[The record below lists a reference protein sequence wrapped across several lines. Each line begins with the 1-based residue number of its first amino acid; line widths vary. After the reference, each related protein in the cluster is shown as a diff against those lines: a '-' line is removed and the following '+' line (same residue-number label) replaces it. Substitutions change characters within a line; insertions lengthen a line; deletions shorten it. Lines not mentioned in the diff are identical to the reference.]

1 MVSTQLSRK
10 VVSAVRSVGPLPRF
24 HADWLAESFAPDVD
38 VAAMSVGRGAGKT
51 YLAAKLAA
59 VALTPGS
66 PLWRPE
72 LEVLAVSASL
82 AQSRT
87 MLGMLRQFVD
97 LDNYS
102 VADSD
107 QRISVTHK
115 ATGARFRV
123 LSSSGKRALGLSQF
137 SIIMADEPGS
147 WETRNGEMLY
157 QAITQSLGKLPA
169 QKVLFVGTEAPA
181 PDGGWWPELLAA
193 GSGDGIH
200 VTDLRAGPELAWDS
214 WAAICAANPLVHTVD
229 TIRRRIL
236 RERDEAR
243 RNPTLRPAYESYR
256 LNRGGIGENT
266 VLVSA
271 DAWRTV
277 ESRDVAPR
285 QGRPIVGVD
294 LGAERS
300 WSALWAMWPNGRS
313 ECYAVVG
320 GIPDLSERE
329 RQDAQPAGLYRRLE
343 ADGVL
348 LVDEGLHVA
357 RPETLISH
365 MVTVGISPQIIL
377 CDRFKLGAFR
387 DAVAG
392 RWPIRDRATRWSD
405 STEDIS
411 AFRQMVADGPLSI
424 TLQCR
429 ALGGVSIAQAAV
441 KVDGDSVRVVKRA
454 SHRSRDDVAVAGTLA
469 AGEMSRRLRRPARR
483 PSRRMLT

>member
-1 MVSTQLSRK
+1 MSTQLSRD
-10 VVSAVRSVGPLPRF
+10 VVSAVRSVGPTPRF
-24 HADWLAESFAPDVD
+24 HADWLGEVFAPGVD
-38 VAAMSVGRGAGKT
+38 VGAMSVGRGGGKT
-51 YLAAKLAA
+51 FLLSKVAA

-66 PLWRPE
+66 PLFRPE

-87 MLGMLRQFVD
+87 MLGMLRQHVD
-97 LDNYS
+97 GDEYS
-102 VADSD
+102 IADSD

-115 ATGARFRV
+115 STGARFRV
-123 LSSSGKRALGLSQF
+123 LSSSGRRALGLSMF
-137 SIIMADEPGS
+137 SIVMCDEPGS
-147 WETRNGEMLY
+147 WEVRNGEMLY
-157 QAITQSLGKLPA
+157 QAVTQSLGKLPE
-169 QKVLFVGTEAPA
+169 QRVLFIGTRAPA
-181 PDGGWWPELLAA
+181 EDGGWWPELLDA
-193 GSGDGIH
+193 GTGDGIH
-200 VTDLRAGPELAWDS
+200 VTDLVAGPSLAWDS
-214 WAAICAANPLVHTVD
+214 WEAICAANPLVHTVD
-229 TIRRRIL
+229 TIRKRIL

-243 RNPTLRPAYESYR
+243 RNPTLRPAFEAFR
-256 LNRGGIGENT
+256 LNRGGIGTNT
-266 VLVSA
+266 VLVSL

-277 ESRDVAPR
+277 EGREVAPR
-285 QGRPIVGVD
+285 EGRPVVGVD

-313 ECYAVVG
+313 EAYAVVG

-329 RQDAQPAGLYRRLE
+329 RQDAQPAGAYRRLE

-348 LVDEGLHVA
+348 LVDEGLHIA

-365 MVTVGISPQIIL
+365 MVTVGISPQIVL

-411 AFRQMVADGPLSI
+411 AFRQMVVDGPLSI
-424 TLQCR
+424 TPQCR

-454 SHRSRDDVAVAGTLA
+454 GHRSRDDVAVAGTLA
-469 AGEMSRRLRRPARR
+469 AGELARRLRRPARR
-483 PSRRMLT
+483 PARRMLT